1 MAAASVAMATEMEPR
16 TMPARRAV
24 CIAVSTRRMS
34 TQGVMNGQRQSRSLQ
49 SNRKASP
56 KFLHQ
61 VLTFGCPMSSL
72 NGRSDGC
79 FRPAAGPR
87 CGRLVRGG
95 DRVQIGLQIPDF
107 TWPGGPAQLGAD
119 LATVAAAADDAGFDF
134 ISVMD
139 HFFQIGGI
147 GPPEREML
155 EAYTTLGYL
164 AGCTSR
170 AKLLTLVT
178 GTVYR
183 HPGILAK
190 IITTL
195 DVLSGGRAWL
205 GIGAAWNEEESR
217 GLGIPFPP
225 VAERFERLEETLQ
238 ICLQMWHGDEKA
250 YRGRHY
256 TLERTLNS
264 PQSLTR
270 PHPPIMIGGGGEQK
284 TLRVVARYAQACN
297 LFPGPDLARKLDVL
311 RAPCDAEGRDY
322 DEIIKTCYFL
332 FDVGERGERAGQV
345 VDQLGALAEM
355 GFQAA
360 IGGGARVWEVRA
372 LEGIGGE
379 VIPAVAGL

>member
-1 MAAASVAMATEMEPR
+1 
-16 TMPARRAV
+16 
-24 CIAVSTRRMS
+24 
-34 TQGVMNGQRQSRSLQ
+34 
-49 SNRKASP
+49 
-56 KFLHQ
+56 
-61 VLTFGCPMSSL
+61 
-72 NGRSDGC
+72 
-79 FRPAAGPR
+79 
-87 CGRLVRGG
+87 
-95 DRVQIGLQIPDF
+95 
-107 TWPGGPAQLGAD
+107 
-119 LATVAAAADDAGFDF
+119 
-134 ISVMD
+134 
-139 HFFQIGGI
+139 
-147 GPPEREML
+147 ML

-205 GIGAAWNEEESR
+205 GIGAAWNEAESR

-238 ICLQMWHGDEKA
+238 ICLQMWRGDETPYTGK
-250 YRGRHY
+250 HY
-256 TLERTLNS
+256 QLERPLNS
-264 PQSLTR
+264 PQALSQ

-284 TLRVVARYAQACN
+284 TLRFVARYAQACN

-311 RAPCDAEGRDY
+311 RAHCDAEGRDY
-322 DEIIKTCYFL
+322 DEIVKTCYFL
-332 FDVGERGERAGQV
+332 FDVGENGENAGQV
-345 VDQLGALAEM
+345 IDQLGALAEM

-360 IGGGARVWEVRA
+360 IGAVARVWEVRP
-372 LEGIGGE
+372 LEVIGGE